1 MVNNKRN
8 SHKRLAEL
16 REQIEALTNENRRL
30 ESENRRL
37 RERIAEMEA
46 SIEETVSTAVSD
58 AVRQATEPLLEAL
71 AKANAE
77 IERLNAIINKNSSN
91 SSKPPSTD
99 GFNRIPNSREPSGKP
114 RGGQKGHPGRRLGLP
129 ENIEELERR
138 GIVERRIIDN
148 TNGASKY
155 ISRYTIDIEVKVIV
169 TEHRYANAG
178 DLPES
183 LKNEVS
189 YGDSLKAAV
198 LLLSSEG
205 MIADKRLSDIVS
217 GLTNGVVNLSTA
229 TLYSFQKQLA
239 QKVVES
245 GVLKAIEQDLLD
257 GEVMHTD
264 DTGVRSTERIVYP
277 KTREG
282 DAKPIYEQAKNKSFR
297 VTIRTYSNERS
308 TIYTVNPQKDKAGVE
323 RDGILPKFNNILCHD
338 HESKFR
344 SYGKKHANCCEHL
357 CRDLKGLYDT
367 KNCGW
372 AMAMRAFM
380 YGMNEHKKKDLKAGI
395 HFCDPQKL
403 AGFESEYD
411 IFVEQGRAILGQ
423 MEADELGR
431 SDINAML
438 NRLTDYKD
446 SYMLFI
452 RDYKAPFTNN
462 LAERDLRPEKTKDK
476 ISGPFRSWEGTV
488 VHTQIRSVIST
499 AKKRGME
506 LLSTIDKFLKGEPI
520 FQGT

>member
-99 GFNRIPNSREPSGKP
+99 GYNRIPNSREPSGKP

-169 TEHRYANAG
+169 TEHRYANAS

-297 VTIRTYSNERS
+297 VTIRTYSIERS
-308 TIYTVNPQKDKAGVE
+308 TIYTVNPICVNLTQQ
-323 RDGILPKFNNILCHD
+323 LPNQHNIFKT
-338 HESKFR
+338 S
-344 SYGKKHANCCEHL
+344 S
-357 CRDLKGLYDT
+357 
-367 KNCGW
+367 
-372 AMAMRAFM
+372 
-380 YGMNEHKKKDLKAGI
+380 
-395 HFCDPQKL
+395 
-403 AGFESEYD
+403 
-411 IFVEQGRAILGQ
+411 
-423 MEADELGR
+423 GR
-431 SDINAML
+431 SKAASVSSVVS
-438 NRLTDYKD
+438 RF
-446 SYMLFI
+446 LFSI
-452 RDYKAPFTNN
+452 KLLRIT
-462 LAERDLRPEKTKDK
+462 LLITVSSLDLSSP
-476 ISGPFRSWEGTV
+476 
-488 VHTQIRSVIST
+488 
-499 AKKRGME
+499 
-506 LLSTIDKFLKGEPI
+506 
-520 FQGT
+520 